1 MDVFNQL
8 CIVENSQNLR
18 IDTRKM
24 GLIVS
29 VNALTKIFGTEKI
42 MKKFISLSQKA
53 EVVLACRVS
62 PKQKAE
68 IV

>member
-29 VNALTKIFGTEKI
+29 GNALTKIFGTEKI